1 MSNKSNLDVAY
12 DLIVRSEGPVEFKAI
27 WAEIIEVQGL
37 DPIAARKLIGQF
49 YTNLSLDGR
58 FVTLGE
64 NVWDLRERQEYEK
77 VHIDMNDVYR
87 DIETTQE
94 IDAEEEE
101 YNKIF
106 EDEKDDEYDDD
117 NEEKNNGSDDESD
130 Y

>member
-77 VHIDMNDVYR
+77 VHIDMKDVYA
-87 DIETTQE
+87 E
-94 IDAEEEE
+94 IDSEITEGESE
-101 YNKIF
+101 NENENNDN
-106 EDEKDDEYDDD
+106 EDEVV
-117 NEEKNNGSDDESD
+117 EES